1 MSSAVRNVQATSAKT
16 SWERHEAKYVIHPTQ
31 VPSIREYLKD
41 WCVPD
46 PNGKGEF
53 PEYTV
58 TTLQLDTPDLVFYHA
73 KEEESVS
80 RMKLRIRTYGTER
93 NKHKVYLEIKR
104 KFRGVIVKTR
114 TTLSPDLYGAE
125 LFRPNGQTVIP
136 FKSEGERNNY
146 YEFLRIMGELG
157 CEPKVLIRY
166 KRESYFGVNDH
177 YARITFDR
185 EITYRPAR
193 GYDLW
198 PQGGG
203 WWSIDS
209 GTVLNRPF
217 SGIVLEIKTYD
228 EVPAWISDMIRTF
241 NLTRA
246 GYCKY
251 HNAIRM
257 ELLFLGNAY
266 TESSETAFG

>member
-1 MSSAVRNVQATSAKT
+1 MCAAPNVQATSAKT
-16 SWERHEAKYVIHPTQ
+16 AWERHEAKYVIHPAQ
-31 VPSIREYLKD
+31 LPAMREFLKS

-46 PNGKGEF
+46 PNGSGEF
-53 PEYTV
+53 PQYTV
-58 TTLQLDTPDLVFYHA
+58 TTLQLDTPDLAFYHA
-73 KEEESVS
+73 KEEENLN
-80 RMKLRIRTYGTER
+80 RFKLRIRTYGTER
-93 NKHKVYLEIKR
+93 NHHKVYLEIKR

-114 TTLSPDLYGAE
+114 TTLPADLYGSH
-125 LFRPNGQTVIP
+125 LFSLNGDAVLP

-146 YEFLRIMGELG
+146 YEFLRVMRELN

-166 KRESYFGVNDH
+166 RRESYFGTNDH

-185 EITYRPAR
+185 EITYRPTR
-193 GYDLW
+193 DYDLW
-198 PQGGG
+198 PAGGG

-209 GTVLNRPF
+209 ATVLNRPF

-228 EVPAWISDMIRTF
+228 EVPAWVEDFIQTF
-241 NLTRA
+241 SLTRC

-257 ELLFLGNAY
+257 ELLFTGMAY
-266 TESSETAFG
+266 SEASESTFG